1 MSKEYNYL
9 VFIGRFQ
16 PFHIGHKNVI
26 DAALEKADNVIILI
40 GSSNV
45 ARSYRNPFLFSER
58 AEMINLAYPEKIR
71 DRLIIRPSE
80 DVYNN
85 QLWIKKTQETVQE
98 VVLNHANREHPNVWI
113 QGLNDIKIGLIGHS
127 KDSSSYYLK
136 LFPEWGHIDVPQTNI
151 YNATEI
157 RQGYFAFDSGYSP
170 SQVPSSTEAFLDSF
184 KETEDFLA
192 IVKEYEYIEEYKAA
206 WSVAPH
212 DVIFVTTDA
221 VVIQSGHVL
230 IVKRRSFP
238 GQGLLALPGGFLNK
252 DEYIEDGMIRELR
265 EETRIKV
272 PVPVLKGNI
281 KKIKV
286 FDGPHRSSRGRT
298 ITHAFLIELPSQTE
312 LPKIRAGSDARKV
325 IWLPLADL
333 RADEMFEDHYHIVQD
348 MIGGV

>member
-1 MSKEYNYL
+1 MSKEFNYL

-16 PFHIGHKNVI
+16 PFHIGHKNVV
-26 DAALEKADNVIILI
+26 DVALEKADNVIVLV

-45 ARSYRNPFLFSER
+45 ARTHRNPFSFNER
-58 AEMINLAYPEKIR
+58 KEMIELSYPLNVR

-85 QLWIKKTQETVQE
+85 QLWIKKTQETVQD
-98 VVLNHANREHPNVWI
+98 VVITHANRKHPNVWI

-136 LFPEWGHIDVPQTNI
+136 LFPEWGHIDVQGNDI
-151 YNATEI
+151 CNATDI
-157 RQGYFAFDSGYSP
+157 RQGYFAFDSGYNP
-170 SQVPSSTEAFLDSF
+170 RHVPSSTETFLDAFEES
-184 KETEDFLA
+184 EDFLA
-192 IVKEYEYIEEYKAA
+192 IVKEYEYVKEYKAA
-206 WSVAPH
+206 WAVAPH
-212 DVIFVTTDA
+212 EPIFVTTDA

-230 IVKRRSFP
+230 VVRRRSFP
-238 GQGLLALPGGFLNK
+238 GQGLQALPGGFLNVN
-252 DEYIEDGMIRELR
+252 EYIEDGMIRELR

-286 FDGPHRSSRGRT
+286 FDSPHRSSRGRT
-298 ITHAFLIELPSQTE
+298 ITHAFLIELPEQTE
-312 LPKIRAGSDARKV
+312 LPKIKRGSDAAAAY
-325 IWLPLADL
+325 WLPLADL
-333 RADEMFEDHYHIVQD
+333 RADEMFEDHFHIIQN

>member
-1 MSKEYNYL
+1 MEYDYL

-16 PFHIGHKNVI
+16 PFHNGHKNII
-26 DAALEKADNVIILI
+26 DVALEKADNVIVLI

-45 ARSYRNPFLFSER
+45 ARSYRNPFSFDER
-58 AEMINLAYPEKIR
+58 KEMIELAYSKENR
-71 DRLIIRPSE
+71 DRLIICPSE

-85 QLWIKKTQETVQE
+85 QLWIKKTQETVQD

-136 LFPEWGHIDVPQTNI
+136 LFPEWGHIDVPQKHI
-151 YNATEI
+151 FAATDI
-157 RQGYFAFDSGYSP
+157 RKEYFASP
-170 SQVPSSTEAFLDSF
+170 AITDRNNIPPT
-184 KETEDFLA
+184 TEDFLA
-192 IVKEYEYIEEYKAA
+192 TFVFTEEFKAIVKEYKYVEEYKAA
-206 WSVAPH
+206 WSIAPYEP
-212 DVIFVTTDA
+212 IFVTIDA

-230 IVKRRSFP
+230 VVRRRSFP
-238 GQGLLALPGGFLNK
+238 GQGLQALPGGFLGP

-281 KKIKV
+281 KKVKV

-312 LPKIRAGSDARKV
+312 LPKIKRGSDAAAAYWV
-325 IWLPLADL
+325 PLADL